1 MKPRYHA
8 RLLMLGLSCVL
19 AFACL
24 SPGLA
29 SAALAAQG
37 QSPVVT
43 LGADRAGA
51 GQETPPQTK
60 LLSLEDR
67 ADIFMARKAYAD
79 AINYYQ
85 RALKQ
90 SNYDSAPQWNK
101 LGIAYQQ
108 ELSYRAA
115 RKAYERAIRVNKDFP
130 EPWNNIGTTYFLE
143 NKFRRSL
150 KFYRRAIQLNAQ
162 TAAFHV
168 NLGTTYYRL
177 KNYPECLEEYRT
189 ALNLDPSVLTER
201 SSLGPVV
208 ETRSADPEYYFY
220 VAKAFA
226 ALGRA
231 EEAVRYLRRAFE
243 DGFKDR
249 KRIDEDPDFQKISQH
264 PAYVELMKNP
274 PVPIKE

>member
-1 MKPRYHA
+1 MKPQYRA
-8 RLLMLGLSCVL
+8 RLLTVGMSSVL
-19 AFACL
+19 AVAYL
-24 SPGLA
+24 SPRLA
-29 SAALAAQG
+29 STALAAQG
-37 QSPVVT
+37 QSEVVIP
-43 LGADRAGA
+43 GAEH
-51 GQETPPQTK
+51 GQETPPQTQV
-60 LLSLEDR
+60 LSLEER

-79 AINYYQ
+79 AIDYYQ
-85 RALKQ
+85 RALKR
-90 SNYDSAPQWNK
+90 SNYASAPQWNK

-108 ELSYRAA
+108 QLSYRAA
-115 RKAYERAIRVNKDFP
+115 RKAYEKSIRAKKDFP

-143 NKFRRSL
+143 NKFRKCLR
-150 KFYRRAIQLNAQ
+150 FYRHAIQLNPQA
-162 TAAFHV
+162 AAFHV
-168 NLGTTYYRL
+168 NLGTAYYRL
-177 KNYPECLEEYRT
+177 KKYPDSMEEYRT

-220 VAKAFA
+220 VAKVFA

-243 DGFKDR
+243 DGFKDQ
-249 KRIDEDPDFQKISQH
+249 KRIDEDPDLLKISQH